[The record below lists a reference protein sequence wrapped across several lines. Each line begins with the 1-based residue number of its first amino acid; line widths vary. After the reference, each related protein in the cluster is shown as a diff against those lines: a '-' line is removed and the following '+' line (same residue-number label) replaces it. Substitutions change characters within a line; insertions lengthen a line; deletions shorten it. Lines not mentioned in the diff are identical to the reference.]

1 MQTTLFLSSIFFRY
15 FTRQI
20 TRENKSEGKEE
31 GTPTAKSWLFA
42 YRSEGQL
49 RQRSKIL
56 MLIVEPYPPPYLIC
70 ILMPRDWFPT
80 AQKEK
85 PRGRRKKKILWPR
98 EEIQLVHSNPIVPF
112 ISHLTNFSFVFAD
125 LNRGDSP
132 KINIMI
138 QKNIF
143 WLPSEKK
150 NTRLTTPLHTRAHT
164 TFSLRHSI
172 ITTTATTTT
181 TWWISTEQMK
191 KMKGTEGRNAQT
203 KPLPDFFFFAC
214 CLLNH
219 NQADIKRTTRN
230 LYTSKPYYIYRARN
244 TRRVESKKTKR
255 KKTEE

>member
-85 PRGRRKKKILWPR
+85 PRGRRKKKDPVTTR
-98 EEIQLVHSNPIVPF
+98 RNPIGSF
-112 ISHLTNFSFVFAD
+112 ESYRSIHFSFD
-125 LNRGDSP
+125 
-132 KINIMI
+132 
-138 QKNIF
+138 
-143 WLPSEKK
+143 
-150 NTRLTTPLHTRAHT
+150 
-164 TFSLRHSI
+164 
-172 ITTTATTTT
+172 
-181 TWWISTEQMK
+181 
-191 KMKGTEGRNAQT
+191 
-203 KPLPDFFFFAC
+203 
-214 CLLNH
+214 
-219 NQADIKRTTRN
+219 
-230 LYTSKPYYIYRARN
+230 
-244 TRRVESKKTKR
+244 
-255 KKTEE
+255 